1 MTRWDRIAGWILV
14 GVATFG
20 VWGALRLPLGR
31 PSSPEPGLVP
41 LVEAI
46 LLGLSGS
53 ALIVQARKG
62 SAAAIVTW
70 PAGEA
75 RRMVLHLAIALTAYI
90 LLMSFVG
97 FALSTF
103 LFVLGAVQ
111 AWRRY
116 SLWASTAYAVGVTTL
131 LQLTFRVAL
140 GMPLPPGLLGYF

>member
-1 MTRWDRIAGWILV
+1 M
-14 GVATFG
+14 ATFSD
-20 VWGALRLPLGR
+20 ASKP
-31 PSSPEPGLVP
+31 
-41 LVEAI
+41 
-46 LLGLSGS
+46 
-53 ALIVQARKG
+53 
-62 SAAAIVTW
+62 SAASVTVTVKVVLVAPTAIVTW

-103 LFVLGAVQ
+103 LFVLGAVR

-116 SLWASTAYAVGVTTL
+116 SLWASAAYAVGVTTL

-140 GMPLPPGLLGYF
+140 GMPLPHGLLGYF